1 MSASRPYLTSGRI
14 GGDLDR
20 LSALRANI
28 TKQFESAGAVMVE
41 PETLQPADVML
52 DVYGEDIRA
61 RAYIV
66 QDPAAGELCLRP
78 DFTVPVARVHMQG
91 GADPARYAYQ
101 GLVWR
106 RQVPGSKRPNEYLQ
120 AGIELIGGV
129 DPAKDDAEVFT
140 LIRDALGEHVGPVIT
155 GDLSVVFAVIDAVV
169 TTEARKAALRRHV
182 WRPARFQA
190 LLDRFSNPPQPSA
203 NRRALLE
210 ADDQR
215 RARMIAGAGRF
226 VGLRSEAEI
235 IARAA
240 VLAEDASVAP
250 LSAEA
255 KQIIEAVLG
264 IKGRTEDAVKQLRD
278 LALPS
283 MEAAINRIEMRMSA
297 LADRGVNAADLA
309 FDAAFG
315 RALEY
320 YDGFVFEFKAPVQ
333 GLPPLGGGGRYDA
346 LTEILA
352 HGTGSTAVG
361 GVVRPEAIAACM
373 ESSQ

>member
-1 MSASRPYLTSGRI
+1 MSAARPYLTSGRI
-14 GGDLDR
+14 GDDLDR
-20 LSALRANI
+20 LSTLRAEI
-28 TKQFESAGAVMVE
+28 AKLFVSAGAVMVE

-61 RAYIV
+61 RAYLV

-106 RQVPGSKRPNEYLQ
+106 RQYPGSQRPNEYLQ
-120 AGIELIGGV
+120 AGIELIGGA
-129 DPAKDDAEVFT
+129 DPAKDDAEVFA
-140 LIRDALGEHVGPVIT
+140 LIREALGDHAGPVVT

-169 TTEARKAALRRHV
+169 MTEARRAALRRHV

-190 LLDRFSNPPQPSA
+190 LLERFSNPPPPSA

-210 ADDQR
+210 ADDRR
-215 RARMIAGAGRF
+215 RAKMIAGAGRF
-226 VGLRSEAEI
+226 VGIRSEAEI
-235 IARAA
+235 ITRAA
-240 VLAEDASVAP
+240 ILAEDASAP
-250 LSAEA
+250 PVSAEA
-255 KQIIEAVLG
+255 KQIIETVLN
-264 IKGRTEDAVKQLRD
+264 IRGRTEDAVKRLRD
-278 LALPS
+278 LSLPS
-283 MEAAINRIEMRMSA
+283 MTLAVDRIERRMAA
-297 LADRGVNAADLA
+297 LEAYGIDAADLP

-320 YDGFVFEFKAPVQ
+320 YDGFVFEFKAPASN
-333 GLPPLGGGGRYDA
+333 LPPLGGGGRYDA
-346 LTEILA
+346 LTEILG
-352 HGTGSTAVG
+352 HGAGSTAVG

-373 ESSQ
+373 EGST